1 MLYCSYTL
9 FGWFKLIMLNPNL
22 ARLNSKWL
30 SRLLLAASLSTIS
43 WLASLTP
50 SISLKSAAVLDF
62 NSAAEA
68 QQLPPSLS
76 AAEITNY
83 ARSLLAIE
91 RLRQSYYEQIKQQ
104 LTGRQQMPPIAC
116 SDANSVNRLPREI
129 RQLAVRYCQESIQK
143 VEENG
148 LTIQRFNDI
157 TNLVNQNSRVLE
169 QVTAELLRLQTQN
182 SAQ

>member
-1 MLYCSYTL
+1 
-9 FGWFKLIMLNPNL
+9 MLNPNL

-30 SRLLLAASLSTIS
+30 SRWLLAASLSTMS

-62 NSAAEA
+62 KLAASA
-68 QQLPPSLS
+68 QQLAPSLS
-76 AAEITNY
+76 ATEITNY

-91 RLRQSYYEQIKQQ
+91 RLRQIYYEQIKQQ
-104 LTGRQQMPPIAC
+104 LTGKQQMPPIVC
-116 SDANSVNRLPREI
+116 SDSNSVNRLPREI
-129 RQLAVRYCQESIQK
+129 RELAIRYCQESIQK

-148 LTIQRFNDI
+148 LSIQRFNDI
-157 TNLVNQNSRVLE
+157 TSLLNQNSRVLE

-182 SAQ
+182 SSQ